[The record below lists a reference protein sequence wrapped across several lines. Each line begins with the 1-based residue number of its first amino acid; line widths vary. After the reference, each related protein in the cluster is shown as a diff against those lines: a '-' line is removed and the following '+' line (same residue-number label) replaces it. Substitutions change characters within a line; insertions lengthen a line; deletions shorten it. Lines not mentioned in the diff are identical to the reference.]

1 MVGYGRRCAILVGVG
16 EGRRHGSEVLSRGAR
31 VETEGKVRRGE
42 ARRDGASQSSCGE
55 RGRGRGTRGTGD
67 DDRERER
74 KRKTVDGTG

>member
-42 ARRDGASQSSCGE
+42 ARRGE
-55 RGRGRGTRGTGD
+55 SVELWRESW
-67 DDRERER
+67 RERER
-74 KRKTVDGTG
+74 R

>member
-16 EGRRHGSEVLSRGAR
+16 EGRRHGSEVLSGGAR

-55 RGRGRGTRGTGD
+55 RGRGRGD

-74 KRKTVDGTG
+74 AQEKEKDG

>member
-42 ARRDGASQSSCGE
+42 ARRGE
-55 RGRGRGTRGTGD
+55 SFELW
-67 DDRERER
+67 RERER
-74 KRKTVDGTG
+74 ERR

>member
-42 ARRDGASQSSCGE
+42 ARRGE
-55 RGRGRGTRGTGD
+55 SVELW
-67 DDRERER
+67 RERERETGEEMMTERERPER

>member
-16 EGRRHGSEVLSRGAR
+16 GGGGGEGRRHGSDVLSRGAR

-55 RGRGRGTRGTGD
+55 RGR
-67 DDRERER
+67 RETER
-74 KRKTVDGTG
+74 